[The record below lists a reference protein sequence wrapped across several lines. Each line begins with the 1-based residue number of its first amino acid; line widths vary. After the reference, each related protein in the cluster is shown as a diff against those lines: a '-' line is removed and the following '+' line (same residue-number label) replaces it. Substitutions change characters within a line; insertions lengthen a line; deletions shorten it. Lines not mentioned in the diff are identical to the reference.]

1 MKTRVIQDEP
11 ETDDHAINGQ
21 APVVGASETEI
32 SAAPEVVW
40 DVLSGIEAWP
50 TWNPEVRAVSMH
62 GGLAVGS
69 DFRWKAGPGTIT
81 STLQRVDRPRVLA
94 WTGSTFGIKAI
105 HVHVLEARGG
115 NTFVRS
121 EESYDGLV
129 VRVFRGLLQQ
139 RLEAALADGL
149 RHLKVEAE
157 RRATHQADKRRS

>member
-1 MKTRVIQDEP
+1 M
-11 ETDDHAINGQ
+11 
-21 APVVGASETEI
+21 VGASETEI

-50 TWNPEVRAVSMH
+50 TWNPDVRAVSMH

-115 NTFVRS
+115 NTLVRS

-129 VRVFRGLLQQ
+129 VRIFRALLQQ
-139 RLEAALADGL
+139 RLDTALADGL
-149 RHLKVEAE
+149 RHLKIEAE

>member
-1 MKTRVIQDEP
+1 MT
-11 ETDDHAINGQ
+11 
-21 APVVGASETEI
+21 
-32 SAAPEVVW
+32 
-40 DVLSGIEAWP
+40 
-50 TWNPEVRAVSMH
+50 
-62 GGLAVGS
+62 
-69 DFRWKAGPGTIT
+69 
-81 STLQRVDRPRVLA
+81 TLQRVDCPRVLA